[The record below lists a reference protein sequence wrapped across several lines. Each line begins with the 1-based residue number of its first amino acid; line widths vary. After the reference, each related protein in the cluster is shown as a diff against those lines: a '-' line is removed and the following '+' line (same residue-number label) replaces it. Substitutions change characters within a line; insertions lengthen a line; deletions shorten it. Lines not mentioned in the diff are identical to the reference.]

1 MSALLSAV
9 ALPALSIP
17 SPSVSYLQL
26 GPFRVHFYALCILT
40 GMAVCLWLGA
50 RRWKAM
56 GGTGERVFDVAMWAI
71 PAGIVGAR
79 AYHVLITDPGSYFG
93 PNVADPWA
101 FLKIWEGGIGIM
113 GAVSVGA
120 LGAWYGCRR

>member
-40 GMAVCLWLGA
+40 GMAVCLWLGGPP
-50 RRWKAM
+50 R
-56 GGTGERVFDVAMWAI
+56 GG
-71 PAGIVGAR
+71 AGGPGGAG
-79 AYHVLITDPGSYFG
+79 L
-93 PNVADPWA
+93 
-101 FLKIWEGGIGIM
+101 
-113 GAVSVGA
+113 
-120 LGAWYGCRR
+120 

>member
-50 RRWKAM
+50 
-56 GGTGERVFDVAMWAI
+56 
-71 PAGIVGAR
+71 PPP
-79 AYHVLITDPGSYFG
+79 L
-93 PNVADPWA
+93 
-101 FLKIWEGGIGIM
+101 EGGG
-113 GAVSVGA
+113 
-120 LGAWYGCRR
+120 WYP

>member
-40 GMAVCLWLGA
+40 GMAV
-50 RRWKAM
+50 
-56 GGTGERVFDVAMWAI
+56 
-71 PAGIVGAR
+71 
-79 AYHVLITDPGSYFG
+79 
-93 PNVADPWA
+93 
-101 FLKIWEGGIGIM
+101 
-113 GAVSVGA
+113 
-120 LGAWYGCRR
+120 